1 MTRDDV
7 IRTAREAGFHFH
19 DAGFAPTLHTVPL
32 EYSEKCFERFAA
44 LIEAAATE
52 KANERANTSWALMCE
67 KMVKAEREACAK
79 ACDEIAADRWNLYKG
94 HIPYTGNEEG
104 RASAHVQGE
113 NNGAESCADAIRNRK
128 DTAE

>member
-7 IRTAREAGFHFH
+7 IRAAREAGFHFH

-32 EYSEKCFERFAA
+32 KYSERCFERFAA
-44 LIEAAATE
+44 IIEAAATE

-67 KMVKAEREACAK
+67 KMVKAEREACLR
-79 ACDEIAADRWNLYKG
+79 CYSPGDTADDWADKIRSRGSDKM
-94 HIPYTGNEEG
+94 NE
-104 RASAHVQGE
+104 
-113 NNGAESCADAIRNRK
+113 K

>member
-7 IRTAREAGFHFH
+7 IRAAGEAGFHFH

-32 EYSEKCFERFAA
+32 EYSEKCFERFAS

-67 KMVKAEREACAK
+67 KMVKAEREACLR
-79 ACDEIAADRWNLYKG
+79 CYSPGDTADDWADKIRSRGSNRV
-94 HIPYTGNEEG
+94 NE
-104 RASAHVQGE
+104 
-113 NNGAESCADAIRNRK
+113 K

>member
-7 IRTAREAGFHFH
+7 IRAAGEAGFHFH

-44 LIEAAATE
+44 IIEAAATE

-67 KMVKAEREACAK
+67 KMVKAEREACET
-79 ACDEIAADRWNLYKG
+79 ACELKRVSHEISAEDEIHNAAID
-94 HIPYTGNEEG
+94 
-104 RASAHVQGE
+104 
-113 NNGAESCADAIRNRK
+113 SCMSAIRDRK
-128 DTAE
+128 DTTE